1 MFHYSYFSFAM
12 QHLKTR
18 STSIKQCGKG
28 RTKLKSSFA
37 VVVGLTTR
45 SKAVEFALKPT
56 FRQELQY
63 SGRL

>member
-1 MFHYSYFSFAM
+1 V

-18 STSIKQCGKG
+18 LTSIKQCGKG
-28 RTKLKSSFA
+28 RTKLKSGFA
-37 VVVGLTTR
+37 VVGLTTR
-45 SKAVEFALKPT
+45 SKAVGFALKPT